1 MEYKR
6 GSLSNEELIH
16 LYESILWPRMIEEK
30 MLVLLRQGKI
40 SKWFSGIGQEA
51 IAVGATLAMDPTEW
65 IMPLHRNLGVFT
77 SRKMPLTDFFK
88 QWQGREIGLFLAVII
103 YIFLFFRAST
113 FYKKTIMSLLFI
125 HFCIINGFIAF
136 SFFMVALNASGW

>member
-1 MEYKR
+1 M
-6 GSLSNEELIH
+6 LSRNKLITC
-16 LYESILWPRMIEEK
+16 LKTLG
-30 MLVLLRQGKI
+30 LLLI
-40 SKWFSGIGQEA
+40 SPFC
-51 IAVGATLAMDPTEW
+51 VGV
-65 IMPLHRNLGVFT
+65 GF
-77 SRKMPLTDFFK
+77 FFK